1 MHLHISLL
9 SQIQLGLKASFQ
21 DFSLREIRFHMFILL
36 ELGTMILFRASL
48 LSSELVH
55 FLSLLQNLFC
65 FLLDLRIQIHDMGFQ
80 MANVHILACLLPEI
94 LQKLILLVKLR
105 FEFLNFSSHFCN
117 FLRNLLRG
125 LLHDLVQIN
134 ERSNLL
140 SFQAKSESTLGLVV
154 MLPLLIH
161 GTNDSSL

>member
-1 MHLHISLL
+1 MHLCISLL
-9 SQIQLGLKASFQ
+9 SQIQLGLNASFQ
-21 DFSLREIRFHMFILL
+21 DFSLREIRFHMFVLL
-36 ELGTMILFRASL
+36 ELGSMILVHASL
-48 LSSELVH
+48 LSSKLLN
-55 FLSLLQNLFC
+55 FLSLLQHLFC
-65 FLLDLRIQIHDMGFQ
+65 FLLDLRIQIHDMAFQ
-80 MANVHILACLLPEI
+80 MTNAHIVACLLPEI
-94 LQKLILLVKLR
+94 LQKLLLLVKLR

-125 LLHDLVQIN
+125 LLHNLVQIN

-140 SFQAKSESTLGLVV
+140 SLQAKIESTLGLVV